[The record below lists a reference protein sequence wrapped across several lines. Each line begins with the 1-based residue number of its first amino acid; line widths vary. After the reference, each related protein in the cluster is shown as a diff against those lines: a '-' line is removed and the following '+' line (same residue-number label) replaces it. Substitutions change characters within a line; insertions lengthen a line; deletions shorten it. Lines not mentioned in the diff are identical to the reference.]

1 VRDAG
6 RRQGDRQQQPCH
18 PDGKKLVNADTDN
31 DGEYSQAE
39 LEAMNKAQIKELAE
53 ECGYSIGDGT
63 KAQLITAFLAAQ
75 TAAADDDDESAGG

>member
-1 VRDAG
+1 
-6 RRQGDRQQQPCH
+6 
-18 PDGKKLVNADTDN
+18 
-31 DGEYSQAE
+31 
-39 LEAMNKAQIKELAE
+39 MNKAQIKELAE